1 MLIEKIAEFQDLSDQ
16 EKLDVCI
23 KKAKEIW
30 KSITSFFPLPK
41 EQPPIL
47 THERVS
53 ANPTTEK
60 ERPPILTHE
69 KIGNPNSSGLE
80 WTFRE
85 KALPPNVYGKDY
97 GEYIKKR

>member
-30 KSITSFFPLPK
+30 NSITSFFP
-41 EQPPIL
+41 PP
-47 THERVS
+47 
-53 ANPTTEK
+53 K
-60 ERPPILTHE
+60 ERPPATTKKEEAPILTTE

-80 WTFRE
+80 WTYRE
-85 KALPPNVYGKDY
+85 KALPPKAYGKDY
-97 GEYIKKR
+97 GEYVKKR